1 MLGEEEIQK
10 TAENLA
16 KIYSKLQDRE
26 FFISLTGDA
35 LSYTA
40 NKIAA
45 MKALLVDVKRAA
57 ELEAKNAETEYKRVK
72 AVAYRRLT
80 EGDGDAKGVSAT
92 AAATLIYSESD
103 VVEQSRICNEAEALW
118 NFVKSLVAD
127 GHDQV
132 ESLRGRLIDLQ
143 GSKKDERIS

>member
-1 MLGEEEIQK
+1 MLREEEIQK

-26 FFISLTGDA
+26 FFLSLTGDA

-57 ELEAKNAETEYKRVK
+57 ELEAKNAETEYKRIK
-72 AVAYRRLT
+72 GVAFKRLT
-80 EGDGDAKGVSAT
+80 TGDDKLSAT
-92 AAATLIYSESD
+92 AATTALYAEDD
-103 VVEQSRICNEAEALW
+103 VVAASHRLNESEALW

-143 GSKKDERIS
+143 GSKKDERIG

>member
-1 MLGEEEIQK
+1 MLREEEIQK

-26 FFISLTGDA
+26 FFLSLTGDA

-57 ELEAKNAETEYKRVK
+57 ELEAKNAETEYKRIK
-72 AVAYRRLT
+72 GVAFKRLT
-80 EGDGDAKGVSAT
+80 TGDDKLSAT
-92 AAATLIYSESD
+92 AATTALYAEDD
-103 VVEQSRICNEAEALW
+103 VVAASHRLNESEGLW

-132 ESLRGRLIDLQ
+132 ESLRGRLIDLH
-143 GSKKDERIS
+143 GSKKDERIG